1 MRDQTINSS
10 PNVSNSS
17 PQVEPLIV
25 GNANG
30 IIRFLGTLSVLL
42 VGLAFWAGMEIG
54 HLKNRVPDLRL
65 KTSWQSQVF
74 LRRKLRLFL
83 LSTVKSIA
91 EIEPVM
97 ILACTQLPIL
107 RN

>member
-10 PNVSNSS
+10 PNVSISS

-54 HLKNRVPDLRL
+54 HLKNRV
-65 KTSWQSQVF
+65 QF
-74 LRRKLRLFL
+74 LEDIVINHTYVMENSDAIRK
-83 LSTVKSIA
+83 
-91 EIEPVM
+91 
-97 ILACTQLPIL
+97 
-107 RN
+107 

>member
-10 PNVSNSS
+10 PNGSISS

-54 HLKNRVPDLRL
+54 HLKNRV
-65 KTSWQSQVF
+65 QF
-74 LRRKLRLFL
+74 LEDIVINQTYVMENSDAIRK
-83 LSTVKSIA
+83 
-91 EIEPVM
+91 
-97 ILACTQLPIL
+97 
-107 RN
+107 

>member
-10 PNVSNSS
+10 PNVSISS

-54 HLKNRVPDLRL
+54 HLKNRV
-65 KTSWQSQVF
+65 QF
-74 LRRKLRLFL
+74 LENIVINQTYVMENSDAIRK
-83 LSTVKSIA
+83 
-91 EIEPVM
+91 
-97 ILACTQLPIL
+97 
-107 RN
+107 

>member
-10 PNVSNSS
+10 PNVSIPS

-54 HLKNRVPDLRL
+54 HLKNRV
-65 KTSWQSQVF
+65 QF
-74 LRRKLRLFL
+74 LEDIVINQTYVMENSDAIRK
-83 LSTVKSIA
+83 
-91 EIEPVM
+91 
-97 ILACTQLPIL
+97 
-107 RN
+107 

>member
-10 PNVSNSS
+10 PNVSISS

-42 VGLAFWAGMEIG
+42 VGLTFWAGMEIG
-54 HLKNRVPDLRL
+54 HLKNRV
-65 KTSWQSQVF
+65 QF
-74 LRRKLRLFL
+74 LEDIVINQTYVMENSDAVRK
-83 LSTVKSIA
+83 
-91 EIEPVM
+91 
-97 ILACTQLPIL
+97 
-107 RN
+107 

>member
-10 PNVSNSS
+10 PNVSISS

-30 IIRFLGTLSVLL
+30 IIRFLGTLSILL

-54 HLKNRVPDLRL
+54 HLKNRV
-65 KTSWQSQVF
+65 QF
-74 LRRKLRLFL
+74 LEDIVINQTYVMENSDAIRK
-83 LSTVKSIA
+83 
-91 EIEPVM
+91 
-97 ILACTQLPIL
+97 
-107 RN
+107 

>member
-1 MRDQTINSS
+1 MREQTINSS
-10 PNVSNSS
+10 PNVSISS

-54 HLKNRVPDLRL
+54 HLKNRV
-65 KTSWQSQVF
+65 QF
-74 LRRKLRLFL
+74 LENIVINQTYVMENSDAIRK
-83 LSTVKSIA
+83 
-91 EIEPVM
+91 
-97 ILACTQLPIL
+97 
-107 RN
+107 

>member
-10 PNVSNSS
+10 PNVSISS

-42 VGLAFWAGMEIG
+42 MKVMQQILLNGNIIETKQSVISMAGILLKRVQRKQLLLCKIKMEALASIGL
-54 HLKNRVPDLRL
+54 
-65 KTSWQSQVF
+65 
-74 LRRKLRLFL
+74 
-83 LSTVKSIA
+83 
-91 EIEPVM
+91 
-97 ILACTQLPIL
+97 
-107 RN
+107 

>member
-10 PNVSNSS
+10 PNVSISS

-54 HLKNRVPDLRL
+54 HLKNRV
-65 KTSWQSQVF
+65 QF
-74 LRRKLRLFL
+74 LEDIVINQTYVMENSDAVRK
-83 LSTVKSIA
+83 
-91 EIEPVM
+91 
-97 ILACTQLPIL
+97 
-107 RN
+107 

>member
-1 MRDQTINSS
+1 MRDQTINSN
-10 PNVSNSS
+10 PNVSISS

-54 HLKNRVPDLRL
+54 HLKNRV
-65 KTSWQSQVF
+65 QF
-74 LRRKLRLFL
+74 LEDIVINQTYVMENSDAVRK
-83 LSTVKSIA
+83 
-91 EIEPVM
+91 
-97 ILACTQLPIL
+97 
-107 RN
+107 

>member
-1 MRDQTINSS
+1 MRDQTINSI
-10 PNVSNSS
+10 PNVSISS

-54 HLKNRVPDLRL
+54 HLKNRV
-65 KTSWQSQVF
+65 QF
-74 LRRKLRLFL
+74 LEDIVINHTYVMENSDAIRK
-83 LSTVKSIA
+83 
-91 EIEPVM
+91 
-97 ILACTQLPIL
+97 
-107 RN
+107 

>member
-1 MRDQTINSS
+1 MRDQTTNSS
-10 PNVSNSS
+10 PNVSISS

-54 HLKNRVPDLRL
+54 HLKNRV
-65 KTSWQSQVF
+65 QF
-74 LRRKLRLFL
+74 LEDIVINQTYVMENSDAIRK
-83 LSTVKSIA
+83 
-91 EIEPVM
+91 
-97 ILACTQLPIL
+97 
-107 RN
+107 

>member
-10 PNVSNSS
+10 PNVSISS

-54 HLKNRVPDLRL
+54 HLKNRV
-65 KTSWQSQVF
+65 QF
-74 LRRKLRLFL
+74 LEDIVINQTYVLENSDAIRK
-83 LSTVKSIA
+83 
-91 EIEPVM
+91 
-97 ILACTQLPIL
+97 
-107 RN
+107 

>member
-1 MRDQTINSS
+1 MQDQTINSS
-10 PNVSNSS
+10 PNVSISS

-54 HLKNRVPDLRL
+54 HLKNRV
-65 KTSWQSQVF
+65 QF
-74 LRRKLRLFL
+74 LEDIVINQTYVMENSDAIRK
-83 LSTVKSIA
+83 
-91 EIEPVM
+91 
-97 ILACTQLPIL
+97 
-107 RN
+107 

>member
-10 PNVSNSS
+10 PNVSISS

-54 HLKNRVPDLRL
+54 HLKNRV
-65 KTSWQSQVF
+65 QF
-74 LRRKLRLFL
+74 LEDIVINQTHVMENSDAIRK
-83 LSTVKSIA
+83 
-91 EIEPVM
+91 
-97 ILACTQLPIL
+97 
-107 RN
+107 

>member
-10 PNVSNSS
+10 PNVSISS

-30 IIRFLGTLSVLL
+30 IIRFLGALSVLL

-54 HLKNRVPDLRL
+54 HLKNRV
-65 KTSWQSQVF
+65 QF
-74 LRRKLRLFL
+74 LEDIVINQTYVMENSDAIRK
-83 LSTVKSIA
+83 
-91 EIEPVM
+91 
-97 ILACTQLPIL
+97 
-107 RN
+107 

>member
-1 MRDQTINSS
+1 MRDQTM
-10 PNVSNSS
+10 NSS

-54 HLKNRVPDLRL
+54 HLKNRV
-65 KTSWQSQVF
+65 QF
-74 LRRKLRLFL
+74 LEDIVINQTYVMENSDAVRK
-83 LSTVKSIA
+83 
-91 EIEPVM
+91 
-97 ILACTQLPIL
+97 
-107 RN
+107 

>member
-10 PNVSNSS
+10 PNVSISS

-54 HLKNRVPDLRL
+54 HLKNRVQFLEDIVINQTYVMENSDALR
-65 KTSWQSQVF
+65 K
-74 LRRKLRLFL
+74 
-83 LSTVKSIA
+83 
-91 EIEPVM
+91 
-97 ILACTQLPIL
+97 
-107 RN
+107 

>member
-1 MRDQTINSS
+1 MRDQTI
-10 PNVSNSS
+10 NSS

-54 HLKNRVPDLRL
+54 HLKNRV
-65 KTSWQSQVF
+65 QF
-74 LRRKLRLFL
+74 LEDIVINQTYVMENSDAVRK
-83 LSTVKSIA
+83 
-91 EIEPVM
+91 
-97 ILACTQLPIL
+97 
-107 RN
+107 

>member
-10 PNVSNSS
+10 PNVSISS

-54 HLKNRVPDLRL
+54 HLKNRVQFL
-65 KTSWQSQVF
+65 KDIVINQTYVMENSDAI
-74 LRRKLRLFL
+74 RK
-83 LSTVKSIA
+83 
-91 EIEPVM
+91 
-97 ILACTQLPIL
+97 
-107 RN
+107 

>member
-10 PNVSNSS
+10 PNVSISS

-42 VGLAFWAGMEIG
+42 IGLAFWAGMEIG
-54 HLKNRVPDLRL
+54 HLKNRV
-65 KTSWQSQVF
+65 QF
-74 LRRKLRLFL
+74 LEDIVINQTYVMENSDAIRK
-83 LSTVKSIA
+83 
-91 EIEPVM
+91 
-97 ILACTQLPIL
+97 
-107 RN
+107 

>member
-10 PNVSNSS
+10 PNVSISS

-54 HLKNRVPDLRL
+54 HLKNRVQFLEDLGL
-65 KTSWQSQVF
+65 HPTTYSK
-74 LRRKLRLFL
+74 KL
-83 LSTVKSIA
+83 T
-91 EIEPVM
+91 
-97 ILACTQLPIL
+97 LAQD
-107 RN
+107 

>member
-10 PNVSNSS
+10 PNVSISS
-17 PQVEPLIV
+17 PQVEPLII

-54 HLKNRVPDLRL
+54 HLKNRV
-65 KTSWQSQVF
+65 QF
-74 LRRKLRLFL
+74 LEDIVINQTYVMENSDAIRK
-83 LSTVKSIA
+83 
-91 EIEPVM
+91 
-97 ILACTQLPIL
+97 
-107 RN
+107 

>member
-10 PNVSNSS
+10 PNVSISS

-30 IIRFLGTLSVLL
+30 IICFLGTLSVLL

-54 HLKNRVPDLRL
+54 HLKNRV
-65 KTSWQSQVF
+65 QF
-74 LRRKLRLFL
+74 LEDIVINQTYVMENSDAIRK
-83 LSTVKSIA
+83 
-91 EIEPVM
+91 
-97 ILACTQLPIL
+97 
-107 RN
+107 

>member
-10 PNVSNSS
+10 PNVSMSS
-17 PQVEPLIV
+17 PQVEPLII

-54 HLKNRVPDLRL
+54 HLKNRV
-65 KTSWQSQVF
+65 QF
-74 LRRKLRLFL
+74 LEDIVINQTYVMENSDAIRK
-83 LSTVKSIA
+83 
-91 EIEPVM
+91 
-97 ILACTQLPIL
+97 
-107 RN
+107 

>member
-10 PNVSNSS
+10 P
-17 PQVEPLIV
+17 QVESLIV

-54 HLKNRVPDLRL
+54 HLKNRV
-65 KTSWQSQVF
+65 QF
-74 LRRKLRLFL
+74 LEDIVINQTYVMENSDAIRK
-83 LSTVKSIA
+83 
-91 EIEPVM
+91 
-97 ILACTQLPIL
+97 
-107 RN
+107 